1 MSKECEKPRN
11 PATVTCR
18 NCEESKYPPAILMAT
33 IYVLTYPSGSL
44 FQGLS

>member
-18 NCEESKYPPAILMAT
+18 NCDESEYL
-33 IYVLTYPSGSL
+33 VLISLWSL
-44 FQGLS
+44 FMY